1 MGNVG
6 FPFFLLLAIARPRPL
21 RERPAANSGLD
32 CRLCPRGGK
41 EMRCIASLQEHT
53 RQALLSEP
61 LIFLMN
67 RMALIPNGRLD
78 RVGGLIGLEMIVVPF
93 LSEPLIFLMNQMALI
108 RDGDLNGWG
117 FNWS

>member
-1 MGNVG
+1 
-6 FPFFLLLAIARPRPL
+6 
-21 RERPAANSGLD
+21 
-32 CRLCPRGGK
+32 
-41 EMRCIASLQEHT
+41 
-53 RQALLSEP
+53 
-61 LIFLMN
+61 MN